1 MFSKSLLSVAIA
13 SAAIAFGANAL
24 ACSTIIVG
32 KDVSKTGTVIIGHNE
47 DNGGRIIAQQHWVPA
62 QTHKAGEMIKF
73 EKSAAEIPQAE
84 KTLGFYWTQT
94 FSPTGASFSDG
105 FVNEKGVTIVSNAC
119 SQIFPE
125 NKEKVKDG
133 GVGYGIRRIMAE
145 RATTAREAIKIATDL
160 LDKYGYFSNGRTYTI
175 ADPNEVW
182 QLAIHQGNKW
192 VARKVKDNEVVYI
205 PNNFM
210 MNKVDVT
217 DKDGVMVSPG
227 LVEKAIKDGKY
238 KPAVEG
244 QWTDFNFREAY
255 QPAKLRE
262 AQYNFSRNQ
271 IAWKKITGKT
281 FNSAD
286 EFPYSVVPTKKFGVE
301 DVKKI
306 LRADSKE
313 DGKAGEWYHEKGFG
327 ISRPTTHE
335 SVVYVMD
342 SNPLFIQ
349 AYKTLARPSETPYVP
364 LYPVAKPAQATAFL
378 TWDEATKQHFNA
390 KPESFNYNPDWP
402 VWSFINTS
410 NAVEYIHPAYEK
422 NMKQVRS
429 LEKELG
435 KTVAK
440 ELETAKELAKISP
453 QKAQEWLHSKNVEKF
468 DKAQQAM
475 QEAFEKLSPHE
486 VLVLADSINSK
497 GDENVTIALLGDK
510 KLKAKDV
517 NLAKTVA
524 GPGRSSVGGK
534 VSLTSLAKPSSSE
547 IKDVNG
553 DGVEDIV
560 FTFTAKD
567 VAKDMLPGAV
577 YDVWLYTEAKNKPIA
592 GFGTAM
598 IK

>member
-1 MFSKSLLSVAIA
+1 M
-13 SAAIAFGANAL
+13 
-24 ACSTIIVG
+24 
-32 KDVSKTGTVIIGHNE
+32 
-47 DNGGRIIAQQHWVPA
+47 
-62 QTHKAGEMIKF
+62 
-73 EKSAAEIPQAE
+73 
-84 KTLGFYWTQT
+84 
-94 FSPTGASFSDG
+94 
-105 FVNEKGVTIVSNAC
+105 
-119 SQIFPE
+119 
-125 NKEKVKDG
+125 
-133 GVGYGIRRIMAE
+133 
-145 RATTAREAIKIATDL
+145 
-160 LDKYGYFSNGRTYTI
+160 
-175 ADPNEVW
+175 
-182 QLAIHQGNKW
+182 
-192 VARKVKDNEVVYI
+192 
-205 PNNFM
+205 
-210 MNKVDVT
+210 
-217 DKDGVMVSPG
+217 
-227 LVEKAIKDGKY
+227 
-238 KPAVEG
+238 
-244 QWTDFNFREAY
+244 
-255 QPAKLRE
+255 
-262 AQYNFSRNQ
+262 
-271 IAWKKITGKT
+271 
-281 FNSAD
+281 
-286 EFPYSVVPTKKFGVE
+286 
-301 DVKKI
+301 KKI

-410 NAVEYIHPAYEK
+410 NAIEYIHQAYEK

-468 DKAQQAM
+468 DKAQEAM

-510 KLKAKDV
+510 KLKVKEV

-547 IKDVNG
+547 VKDVNG

-567 VAKDMLPGAV
+567 VAKDMLPGAI
-577 YDVWLYTEAKNKPIA
+577 YDVWLYSEAKNKPIA
-592 GFGTAM
+592 GFGTAL